1 MENAKL
7 KIVDKGKI
15 KDNRLIKT
23 GEFCS
28 ILDSIG
34 TIHITKNCLKYSL
47 IDIDYVK
54 SKFYIVTDNEST
66 LLISK

>member
-1 MENAKL
+1 MENANLKL
-7 KIVDKGKI
+7 VEDG
-15 KDNRLIKT
+15 NVNLARLINT

-47 IDIDYVK
+47 IDIEYVK
-54 SKFYIVTDNEST
+54 SRF
-66 LLISK
+66 